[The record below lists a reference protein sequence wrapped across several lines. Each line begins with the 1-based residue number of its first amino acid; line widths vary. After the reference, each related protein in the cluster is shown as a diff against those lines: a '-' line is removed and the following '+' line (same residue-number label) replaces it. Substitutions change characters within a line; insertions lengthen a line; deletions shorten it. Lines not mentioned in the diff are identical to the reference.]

1 MKELI
6 NLIIVYSILDK
17 PIVIIE
23 EENLTV
29 TAGDQVTLECMVK
42 ANPMNLS
49 LLEWYLDI
57 KITNVSKGL
66 YMMQVPQ

>member
-1 MKELI
+1 MKGLI
-6 NLIIVYSILDK
+6 NIIIIYSIVDK

-29 TAGDQVTLECMVK
+29 TAGDQVTLECMVE

-49 LLEWYLDI
+49 LVEWYPDI
-57 KITNVSKGL
+57 TITNVSKGL

>member
-6 NLIIVYSILDK
+6 NIISIYSILDK

-29 TAGDQVTLECMVK
+29 TAGDQVTLECMVE

-49 LLEWYLDI
+49 LVEWYLNI
-57 KITNVSKGL
+57 AITNVGKCLS
-66 YMMQVPQ
+66 MMQVPQ

>member
-1 MKELI
+1 VKRFI
-6 NLIIVYSILDK
+6 NIIIIYFILDK

-29 TAGDQVTLECMVK
+29 TAGDQVTIECMVE

-49 LLEWYLDI
+49 LLEWYPGI
-57 KITNVSKGL
+57 AINNVSKCL
-66 YMMQVPQ
+66 SMIQVP